1 MTEHIDNNRIH
12 NDLRYRFDYI
22 SKFLNFTQNDI
33 KLLNTLASIIFPRI
47 PVLVDNVY
55 RKLFSYDITKQH
67 FILRNQGFENIA
79 AIKDNN
85 LTIDS
90 AQMTLRK
97 DMLSMYLKRILTQTE
112 WNDAFLQ
119 YLSQVGQIH
128 ASKTGARAINVDY
141 MHINVLFGYIEHL
154 LVDTLWTIENLDDK
168 TKHDMI
174 MAINKLFWIQND
186 IFTMH
191 YGMSTKDKSL
201 SIDTTKIKPKRCWL
215 FN

>member
-12 NDLRYRFDYI
+12 NDPRYRFDYV

-33 KLLNTLASIIFPRI
+33 TLLNSLAPIIFPRI

-55 RKLFSYDITKQH
+55 RKLFSYDITKDY
-67 FILRNQGFENIA
+67 FLIRNQGFENFA
-79 AIKDNN
+79 ATKDNN
-85 LTIDS
+85 LTLDS
-90 AQMTLRK
+90 AQMTYRK

-112 WNDAFLQ
+112 WNDGFLQ
-119 YLSQVGQIH
+119 YLSQIGQIH
-128 ASKTGARAINVDY
+128 ASKNGAASINVDY
-141 MHINVLFGYIEHL
+141 IHINIVFGYIEHL
-154 LVDTLWTIENLDDK
+154 LVDTLWYTETIDEK

-174 MAINKLFWIQND
+174 MAVNKLFWIQND

-191 YGMSTKDKSL
+191 YGMSTRDKSF
-201 SIDTTKIKPKRCWL
+201 SVDETKIKPKCCWL